1 MSPQQQR
8 DPVLAQLATLQTKV
22 DGLRR
27 EVKTIAVTQDQH
39 ARKIQWMSAVGMVT
53 PYSVATSG
61 SSPMI
66 TNSVVPIPNAPM

>member
-39 ARKIQWMSAVGMVT
+39 ARKIQWMSAVALLAVGAIGG
-53 PYSVATSG
+53 PDAVAALTG
-61 SSPMI
+61 
-66 TNSVVPIPNAPM
+66 AA